1 MNKLKLEKYPIKSS
15 IMNFPSITRKSIF
28 FYTKE
33 NHFLPCQG
41 NPITKLN
48 PNPNRNLKQFLTL
61 RIEKFKNPT
70 HNSEVESFVVK
81 FETSNGRNMSH
92 TKNFDEERSYQS
104 IAKGHKWMQQLLH
117 CNDVLIV
124 SKATNLITNL

>member
-28 FYTKE
+28 GQGKSFP
-33 NHFLPCQG
+33 LPCQG

-92 TKNFDEERSYQS
+92 TKNFDEEKSYQS
-104 IAKGHKWMQQLLH
+104 IDKGHKWMQQLLH